1 MASMARTGSLS
12 AGIRCC
18 RPCCW
23 WCQTLE
29 HHHASANPQT
39 RRGQYRRSGSA
50 TVPVALRLARDCP
63 LTLTLLFIFNDA
75 GLIGSFRAEAR
86 GAMVGKNML
95 MLPWEGNWSNYRT
108 QDGMT
113 VPLTG
118 EVAWIKPEGRK
129 PYFLGTVTS
138 LTYAFAS

>member
-1 MASMARTGSLS
+1 
-12 AGIRCC
+12 
-18 RPCCW
+18 
-23 WCQTLE
+23 
-29 HHHASANPQT
+29 
-39 RRGQYRRSGSA
+39 
-50 TVPVALRLARDCP
+50 
-63 LTLTLLFIFNDA
+63 
-75 GLIGSFRAEAR
+75 
-86 GAMVGKNML
+86 MVGKNML